1 MITLIFVT
9 IISLVSYFFPKL
21 IHKYHYI
28 LYGIA
33 AFIALLSGFDYSN
46 IITLGYLPL
55 SFIIVVMYTGVLD
68 KGKIRKHLSM
78 VRAENAIIGIILL
91 APHGIG
97 YIEYYL
103 EYASLLDSPVP
114 LIGIASFSISVP
126 LFITS
131 FPIIRKKFKYKEWK
145 QIHLLAYLFY
155 VLVFIH
161 LLLIN
166 NSRIVIYIIIFGVYI
181 ILKGIELVKRYQKAS
196 LKKPPLHE

>member
-1 MITLIFVT
+1 MITLIFIT
-9 IISLVSYFFPKL
+9 MISLVSYLFPRT
-21 IHKYHYI
+21 IHKYNYVF
-28 LYGIA
+28 YGIA

-55 SFIIVVMYTGVLD
+55 SFIMVVMYTGVLD
-68 KGKIRKHLSM
+68 KGTFRKHLSM

-91 APHGIG
+91 VPHGLG

-103 EYASLLDSPVP
+103 EYASLIDSPVP
-114 LIGIASFSISVP
+114 LIGIASFSIAVP

-155 VLVFIH
+155 ILVFVH

-166 NSRIVIYIIIFGVYI
+166 NSRILIYIILFGIYI
-181 ILKGIELVKRYQKAS
+181 ILKGFELLKRY
-196 LKKPPLHE
+196 KKPSTQ